1 MYQYKVKITKYTEEG
16 GLTNDIISK
25 YADTPEQAKN
35 ICYEY
40 DKQRYEIDDGE
51 GNITTGGKMYRVE
64 LYILCYKL
72 TDKDTFFA
80 QFEV

>member
-1 MYQYKVKITKYTEEG
+1 MHQYKVKITKYSEVG

-40 DKQRYEIDDGE
+40 DKEKYENTNE
-51 GNITTGGKMYRVE
+51 NGNVTVGGKMYKVE
-64 LYILCYKL
+64 LYILCYKF

-80 QFEV
+80 QFEA